1 MENKTNRKN
10 TDFFGMLLFSF
21 GRCLLQP
28 SLSICALVVEQVDA
42 RTLRQRTPLHLAVL
56 QEHRFAGSVDSPHD
70 SQHVDENTR
79 THCRMPEH
87 KVARTRLS
95 SLAVVGVVELLA
107 RRGCDLDAVDLNG
120 LTALHFA
127 VRLPTA
133 DA

>member
-1 MENKTNRKN
+1 M
-10 TDFFGMLLFSF
+10 
-21 GRCLLQP
+21 
-28 SLSICALVVEQVDA
+28 LVVEQVDA

>member
-1 MENKTNRKN
+1 M
-10 TDFFGMLLFSF
+10 FLFSF
-21 GRCLLQP
+21 ERCLLQS

-56 QEHRFAGSVDSPHD
+56 QEHRFAGDSHVDSH
-70 SQHVDENTR
+70 HVDENTR

-95 SLAVVGVVELLA
+95 SLAVVGLVELLA